1 VLRGVA
7 TLRSL
12 LRRAEQ
18 APTPPWGATFPL
30 LLTEHVHA
38 FVFTRTV
45 QLIDHPALTNTCLP
59 PAAQTHH
66 QGSPDRLWTGYR
78 ATLDLIDQ
86 TPQAAERH
94 RHRGIPDHGK
104 VSRELALRFA

>member
-12 LRRAEQ
+12 LRRAGQ

-30 LLTEHVHA
+30 LLTEHMHG

-59 PAAQTHH
+59 AAPRRADPPP
-66 QGSPDRLWTGYR
+66 GRPDDRLWTGYR

-94 RHRGIPDHGK
+94 RH
-104 VSRELALRFA
+104 